1 MGVGD
6 SKIKDVFNKF
16 DKDHSGMLTLDNLLT
31 IQNIPGLEHPVTH
44 SPILLYKVILSIY
57 TYIFI
62 FIHNFLKIFTSN
74 FYLFLYFYI
83 FSSMNPKQAQS
94 TTKSSA
100 G

>member
-44 SPILLYKVILSIY
+44 SPILLYKVILSHLYIHFLSTIFKKY
-57 TYIFI
+57 LHPIFI
-62 FIHNFLKIFTSN
+62 Y
-74 FYLFLYFYI
+74 FYLPLFLFLYFYI
-83 FSSMNPKQAQS
+83 F
-94 TTKSSA
+94 
-100 G
+100 